1 MAVIKSTDLDFDQIK
16 ANLKTYL
23 QAQDEFA
30 DYDFEGSGLSNIL
43 DVLAYNTHYNGL
55 IANMGINESFLNS
68 AQLRS
73 SVVSHAETLGY
84 NIRSKT
90 ASNATVNVSLVTTNT
105 EIGTATLPKNTT
117 FTAQVDDISYSFQTL
132 EDYLAVNDG
141 TGTFVFKTSADSST
155 LPIYEGTLKTK
166 TFIVG
171 ESSDEQVYVIPDEN
185 IDTSTLNVLV
195 YSSFSS
201 STFVT
206 YNDVQ
211 DVVRIESDSTVY
223 IIKEVPNGYYELTFS
238 DGNVLGRSPQPGE
251 KIVVTYIASNGALA
265 NNAEIF
271 LPDNQFTLDGV
282 DYDLTVTTVGA
293 SSGGA
298 DRESIASIKS
308 NAPRAFATQQRLI
321 TAEDYKALILQ
332 RYSSVITDVTS
343 WGGNDNVPPI
353 YGRVYVSLNFRTGI
367 DADTQQLTKDSIVN
381 QLSANLAVM
390 SIDTVFSDPVTTYLE
405 FTTQF
410 DFDPDQTGSTPQTVE
425 SLVKATVANYV
436 TNNLNRFNSVFRR
449 SALLAEID
457 GLSPAILNSSMIV
470 KVQQR
475 FSPTLNVISD
485 YSLSYPVELANPD
498 DVNYIVTSTRF
509 TFNDETCFIRNK
521 LSDNKLEIVGVTSG
535 IIQADNI
542 GEYNATAGTVTIR
555 GFAPTSIEGSFI
567 RVSVTPANQSTI
579 KPLRNYILTID
590 NERSTADATID
601 YQNTAVIL

>member
-84 NIRSKT
+84 NVRSKT

-206 YNDVQ
+206 YNNVQ

-238 DGNVLGRSPQPGE
+238 DGNILGRSPQPGE

-271 LPDNQFTLDGV
+271 LPDDQFTLGSV

-353 YGRVYVSLNFRTGI
+353 YGRVYVSLNFTTGI
-367 DADTQQLTKDSIVN
+367 DADTQQLTKDRIVN

-390 SIDTVFSDPVTTYLE
+390 SIDTVFSDPVTTFLE

-425 SLVKATVANYV
+425 SLVKSTVANYV

-449 SALLAEID
+449 STLLAEID

-535 IIQADNI
+535 ILQADNI

>member
-84 NIRSKT
+84 NVRSKT
-90 ASNATVNVSLVTTNT
+90 ASNATVNVSLVTSNT

-238 DGNVLGRSPQPGE
+238 DGNILGRSPQPGE

-271 LPDNQFTLDGV
+271 LPDDQFTLGSV

-353 YGRVYVSLNFRTGI
+353 YGRVYVSLNFTTGI

-390 SIDTVFSDPVTTYLE
+390 SIDTVFSDPVTTFLE

-425 SLVKATVANYV
+425 SLVKSTVANYV

-509 TFNDETCFIRNK
+509 TFNNETCFIRNK

>member
-1 MAVIKSTDLDFDQIK
+1 MAVIKSSDLDFDQIK

-23 QAQDEFA
+23 QAQPEFA

-43 DVLAYNTHYNGL
+43 DVLAYNTHINGL

-84 NIRSKT
+84 DIRSKT
-90 ASNATVNVSLVTTNT
+90 ASRATVNVSLVTSDTT
-105 EIGTATLPKNTT
+105 TTSATLPKYTT

-132 EDYLAVNDG
+132 EDYIALNDG
-141 TGTFVFKTSADSST
+141 TGTFVFKTNVDST
-155 LPIYEGTLKTK
+155 TIPIYEGRLKTK
-166 TFIVG
+166 TYIVG

-185 IDTSTLNVLV
+185 IDTSTLNVNV
-195 YSSFSS
+195 YSSFTS

-206 YNDVQ
+206 YSNIN
-211 DVVRIESDSTVY
+211 DVVRIESNSTVY
-223 IIKEVPNGYYELTFS
+223 IVREVPNGFYELTFS

-251 KIVVTYIASNGALA
+251 KIVVTYISSNGADA
-265 NNAEIF
+265 NAAETF
-271 LPDNQFTLDGV
+271 LPDYQFTLAGT

-298 DRESIASIKS
+298 TRESIASIKS

-332 RYSSVITDVTS
+332 RYSSVINDVTA

-353 YGRVYVSLNFRTGI
+353 YGRVYVALNFKTGV

-381 QLSANLAVM
+381 QLSENLAVM

-410 DFDPDQTGSTPQTVE
+410 DFDPDQTGNTAQTVE
-425 SLVKATVANYV
+425 SLVKSTVASYV
-436 TNNLNRFNSVFRR
+436 TTNLNRFNSVFRR
-449 SALLAEID
+449 STLLAEID

-470 KVQQR
+470 RVQQR
-475 FSPTLNVISD
+475 LSPTLGVIND
-485 YSLSYPVELANPD
+485 YTINYPVELANPD
-498 DVNYIVTSTRF
+498 DVNYIITSTRF
-509 TFNDETCFIRNK
+509 TYNGETCFIRNK
-521 LSDNKLEIVGVTSG
+521 LEDTKLEIVGVTSG
-535 IIQADNI
+535 ILQADNI
-542 GEYNATAGTVTIR
+542 GEYNANSGTVTLR
-555 GFAPTSIEGSFI
+555 GFAPTAIEGTVI
-567 RVSVTPANQSTI
+567 KITATPANQSTI

-590 NERSTADATID
+590 NDRSTANATID